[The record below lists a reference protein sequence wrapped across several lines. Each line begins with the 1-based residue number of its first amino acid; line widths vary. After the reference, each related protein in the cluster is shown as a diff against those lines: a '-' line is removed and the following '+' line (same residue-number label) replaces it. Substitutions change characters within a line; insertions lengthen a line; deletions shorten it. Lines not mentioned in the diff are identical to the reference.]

1 MIISINEGGLAN
13 RLKTLASCIRLDK
26 DNYGIKWVIL
36 DDYNKNTHILN
47 CPFNKLFQNDI
58 EVSNIKKE
66 DKVLKDPYLI
76 IKDTDKIPNNFN
88 NFKSNCSRGFKC
100 QDPNNRNIDY
110 MYNKIPKVIKYDFIN
125 CFKKIEPI
133 DELKKCINN
142 FSKKFNEYTISVHI
156 RSWNRNG
163 EKSRRNGLYNIDK
176 FEKEMGKYD
185 NNYNF
190 FISTDSEEVRN
201 YFSEKS
207 KLKNRIL
214 FYNRKTSLDNS
225 RDIPEGMQEDL
236 IELYLL
242 SKNKI
247 IIGSHFSTFTEV
259 AWYLACCPR
268 TITIL

>member
-1 MIISINEGGLAN
+1 
-13 RLKTLASCIRLDK
+13 
-26 DNYGIKWVIL
+26 
-36 DDYNKNTHILN
+36 
-47 CPFNKLFQNDI
+47 
-58 EVSNIKKE
+58 
-66 DKVLKDPYLI
+66 
-76 IKDTDKIPNNFN
+76 
-88 NFKSNCSRGFKC
+88 
-100 QDPNNRNIDY
+100 
-110 MYNKIPKVIKYDFIN
+110 
-125 CFKKIEPI
+125 
-133 DELKKCINN
+133 
-142 FSKKFNEYTISVHI
+142 
-156 RSWNRNG
+156 
-163 EKSRRNGLYNIDK
+163 
-176 FEKEMGKYD
+176 MGKYD